1 LFSSLQKR
9 TPIVEGAEG
18 LYLKKEWKEGERR
31 VVLSEVLKH
40 EVNEGD
46 YNAGLK

>member
-1 LFSSLQKR
+1 LLRVRRGFTFL
-9 TPIVEGAEG
+9 
-18 LYLKKEWKEGERR
+18 KEGKEEERR